1 MGIREYMRT
10 FGLTRRTALTG
21 LAGASAVAALPRK
34 AKAAPTKITFL
45 TSWFAEAEHG
55 GFYQAKALGLY
66 EKAGL
71 DVTIKMGGPQVNG
84 MQLLTGGAADIVVGY
99 DIQVLKSIE
108 NGLPVTTIGACFQF
122 DLQGVMTHADVPSIA
137 ALKGHKVLIAASSHQ
152 TYWPWLKQRFGFTDD
167 MAGVD
172 TFNLQP
178 FLLDKTLA
186 MQGYPSSEPFEAAQ
200 MKEPV
205 NFYLFADAGYPPY
218 GTTMVTT
225 NAFLEKNPEA
235 AAAFVKESLEGWA
248 EYLKNPAP
256 GNRLIKIDNPKMPDD
271 QIAFAVDWMV
281 KNHVLDR
288 GGVAI
293 GSMTEARWQATRDF
307 LVQANLL
314 KPDVPW
320 KKAFTTKYVDGLN
333 IRL

>member
-1 MGIREYMRT
+1 
-10 FGLTRRTALTG
+10 
-21 LAGASAVAALPRK
+21 
-34 AKAAPTKITFL
+34 
-45 TSWFAEAEHG
+45 
-55 GFYQAKALGLY
+55 
-66 EKAGL
+66 
-71 DVTIKMGGPQVNG
+71 
-84 MQLLTGGAADIVVGY
+84 
-99 DIQVLKSIE
+99 
-108 NGLPVTTIGACFQF
+108 
-122 DLQGVMTHADVPSIA
+122 
-137 ALKGHKVLIAASSHQ
+137 
-152 TYWPWLKQRFGFTDD
+152 
-167 MAGVD
+167 
-172 TFNLQP
+172 
-178 FLLDKTLA
+178 
-186 MQGYPSSEPFEAAQ
+186 
-200 MKEPV
+200 
-205 NFYLFADAGYPPY
+205 
-218 GTTMVTT
+218 MVTT

-235 AAAFVKESLEGWA
+235 AAAFVKASLEGWA

>member
-235 AAAFVKESLEGWA
+235 AAAFVKASLEGWA